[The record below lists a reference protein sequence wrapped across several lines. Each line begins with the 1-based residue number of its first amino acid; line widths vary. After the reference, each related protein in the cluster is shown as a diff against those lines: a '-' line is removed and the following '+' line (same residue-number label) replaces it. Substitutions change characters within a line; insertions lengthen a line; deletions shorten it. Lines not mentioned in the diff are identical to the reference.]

1 MGKGLRSSPRDALI
15 DDACEA
21 SIRGRAFGF
30 HRMMDTAG
38 AVIGVVLAGFV
49 LWLYEDNDNLL
60 GVLRTVFAVAVSFCD
75 VGWLLYALVYAGI
88 ALTTNNMMMLWVLF
102 GLYGVYMALTEGVSK
117 ALIIDCVPPER
128 KGVALSLLYMVLGFS
143 TLSSNILA
151 GYLWQTFGPSSPC

>member
-1 MGKGLRSSPRDALI
+1 LGKALITIAGSWQVVLLGRSIDRVGKGLRSSPRDALI

-75 VGWLLYALVYAGI
+75 FLVSGY
-88 ALTTNNMMMLWVLF
+88 
-102 GLYGVYMALTEGVSK
+102 VSGR
-117 ALIIDCVPPER
+117 R
-128 KGVALSLLYMVLGFS
+128 KSLDE
-143 TLSSNILA
+143 
-151 GYLWQTFGPSSPC
+151 C

>member
-1 MGKGLRSSPRDALI
+1 MRWGYGLPILGKALITIAGSWQVVLLGRSIDRVGKGLRSSPRDALI

-75 VGWLLYALVYAGI
+75 FLVSGY
-88 ALTTNNMMMLWVLF
+88 
-102 GLYGVYMALTEGVSK
+102 VSGR
-117 ALIIDCVPPER
+117 R
-128 KGVALSLLYMVLGFS
+128 KSLDE
-143 TLSSNILA
+143 
-151 GYLWQTFGPSSPC
+151 C